1 MKSKLA
7 ALILLLPLPAVAQDT
22 PDIVAAWEADHALV
36 FEAGDITLD
45 AFKWVARPLVVFGD
59 SPNDPQFRQQM
70 DLITE
75 RLDELAIRDVIVIT
89 DTDPEARS
97 ALRTALRPRAFMLAL
112 VGKDGQVKLRKPR
125 PWDVRE
131 LSRSIDKMPLRQQ
144 EIEDRRLG
152 G

>member
-1 MKSKLA
+1 MKLRIA
-7 ALILLLPLPAVAQDT
+7 ALLMLLPLSATAQDG
-22 PDIVAAWEADHALV
+22 PDTLAKWEADHAQI

-45 AFKWVARPLVVFGD
+45 QFKWLARPLVVFAE
-59 SPNDPQFRQQM
+59 SPNDPQFQQQM
-70 DLITE
+70 ELITE
-75 RLDELAIRDVIVIT
+75 RLDELALRDVIVIT
-89 DTDPEARS
+89 DTDPDAQS
-97 ALRTALRPRAFMLAL
+97 AVRTTLRPRAFMLAL

-144 EIEDRRLG
+144 EIRDRRAG

>member
-7 ALILLLPLPAVAQDT
+7 ALMLLLPLPATAQDA
-22 PDIVAAWEADHALV
+22 PDVVTAWEADHEMI
-36 FEAGDITLD
+36 FDAGEITLD
-45 AFKWVARPLVVFGD
+45 QFKWLARPLVVFGD

-70 DLITE
+70 ELITAE
-75 RLDELAIRDVIVIT
+75 MDELAIRDVIVIT
-89 DTDPEARS
+89 DTDPAARS
-97 ALRTALRPRAFMLAL
+97 ALRTKLRPRAFMLAL
-112 VGKDGQVKLRKPR
+112 VGKDGQVKLRKPS
-125 PWDVRE
+125 PWNVRE